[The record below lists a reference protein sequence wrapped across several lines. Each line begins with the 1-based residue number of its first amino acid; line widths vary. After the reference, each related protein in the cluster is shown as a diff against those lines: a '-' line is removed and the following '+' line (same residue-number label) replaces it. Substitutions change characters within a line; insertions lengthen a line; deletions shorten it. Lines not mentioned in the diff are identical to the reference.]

1 MHAHFNVYDIVIFL
15 ERGAWNN
22 YIHLVPLWG
31 RSQMNISHIL
41 EEQVNKRLIC
51 QLVSLPIAKIFTSII
66 WVWISWG
73 NVGKEIIYCILPQ
86 LQSAIA
92 SASPCPFATATN
104 FSTREQWSGLWY
116 ILRTNKTESTNSN
129 TTYLFSRIVYASMT
143 HTSSQSK
150 QNKAAILKYI
160 TFYFCG
166 TILTRILHNS
176 QYILGGNKEK
186 R

>member
-73 NVGKEIIYCILPQ
+73 NVGRG
-86 LQSAIA
+86 
-92 SASPCPFATATN
+92 N
-104 FSTREQWSGLWY
+104 Y
-116 ILRTNKTESTNSN
+116 ILHCFSIAISYCLSIALSFCHRHQLFNQRTMIRVMIYILLKRTNETESSNSN
-129 TTYLFSRIVYASMT
+129 TTYLFFRIVYASMT
-143 HTSSQSK
+143 HTSSQLSK
-150 QNKAAILKYI
+150 TKQTCNTYVHHVLFLWYNFNTNFA
-160 TFYFCG
+160 
-166 TILTRILHNS
+166 
-176 QYILGGNKEK
+176 
-186 R
+186 